1 MFNKKIFVLSLLLML
16 VLGMAMSVSVLAQGT
31 DTNTESSGTAAENLF
46 NTIRDNQLHKL
57 KDTSLPGTESDEYD
71 LLKEIAKIIKVA
83 LGTLVMIFMSLV
95 IFAGFKWMTSGG
107 NEETIGKAKKM
118 MSAALIG
125 VAVIFFAYAI
135 TLLVF
140 NLILNNKLA

>member
-1 MFNKKIFVLSLLLML
+1 MFSKKIFVLGLLLML
-16 VLGMAMSVSVLAQGT
+16 TLGMLINISVLA
-31 DTNTESSGTAAENLF
+31 AEEDPPETGDSLF
-46 NTIRDNQLHKL
+46 MKIFNNQLEPLEKT
-57 KDTSLPGTESDEYD
+57 DLPGTTDPDNYS
-71 LLKEIAKIIKVA
+71 LLTEIAKIIKVA
-83 LGTLVMIFMSLV
+83 LGTLVMVFMSLV

-140 NLILNNKLA
+140 NLLLNNKLA